1 MKGTITSIK
10 GVVVE
15 VQFEKDIP
23 NIYDAL
29 IVDNVNSNGHQ
40 IVIEVLQLLE
50 DGVVKGIAMNSTDGL
65 KR

>member
-29 IVDNVNSNGHQ
+29 VVDNANSNGDQ

>member
-1 MKGTITSIK
+1 MKGTIISIK

-15 VQFEKDIP
+15 AQFEKDIP

-29 IVDNVNSNGHQ
+29 LVDNKNSNGDQ

>member
-1 MKGTITSIK
+1 MKGTIISIK

-15 VQFEKDIP
+15 AQFEKDIP

-29 IVDNVNSNGHQ
+29 VVNNKNSNGDQ
-40 IVIEVLQLLE
+40 IVIEVLQLLS
-50 DGVVKGIAMNSTDGL
+50 DGIVKGIAMNSTDGL